1 LFNQFVYSET
11 QLITG
16 RKIRIVASVNGKE
29 YSGVGLNKKFAK
41 TAASKCALRALK
53 SKSKT
58 I

>member
-1 LFNQFVYSET
+1 VFANSEA

-16 RKIRIVASVNGKE
+16 RKIRIVAFVNGKE
-29 YSGVGLNKKFAK
+29 YSGIGLNKKFAK
-41 TAASKCALRALK
+41 TAAAKCALRALK